1 MSLSGDVPGA
11 GWPVAPK
18 DDVRAPQA
26 ERRAE
31 YAKPRHRRFR
41 AGAVHNLFV
50 SEYGPEDGSP
60 ALFLHGG
67 PGSGCRAALCRLFP
81 AGRFRIIAPDQR
93 GAGESTPKGCL
104 EENTTRRL
112 IADLEMIREKL
123 GIRRWLVVG
132 GSWGALLAVAYAEAC
147 PGAVAGIVVRSLFLG
162 TDKELQWAFITGP
175 QTFYPELYEAFT
187 GLLPE
192 HERSAPL
199 SAWYPRILHDDPAI
213 AVPASYAWHD
223 YERALSRLRPSL
235 PAFPEDLPAMGGEA
249 RALPSTP
256 RMEAHY
262 FSNDCFLEPGQLLD
276 NAHRLADIP
285 GIIVQSR
292 YDLLCPPQ
300 TAHALSRRW
309 PASEVLA
316 VEAAG
321 HSQSETGVERAM
333 VQAVE
338 TVADKAGL

>member
-1 MSLSGDVPGA
+1 M
-11 GWPVAPK
+11 K
-18 DDVRAPQA
+18 
-26 ERRAE
+26 
-31 YAKPRHRRFR
+31 
-41 AGAVHNLFV
+41 
-50 SEYGPEDGSP
+50 EYGPEEGSP

-81 AGRFRIIAPDQR
+81 PGRFRIIAPDQR
-93 GAGESTPKGCL
+93 GAGESTPKGRL
-104 EENTTRRL
+104 EENTTQHL
-112 IADLEMIREKL
+112 IADLEMIREEL

-147 PGAVAGIVVRSLFLG
+147 PAAVAGIVVRSLFLG
-162 TDKELQWAFITGP
+162 TDEELQWAFVTGP
-175 QTFYPELYEAFT
+175 RTFYPELYESFT

-192 HERSAPL
+192 CERRAPL

-213 AVPASYAWHD
+213 AVPAGFVWHD
-223 YERALSRLRPSL
+223 YERALSELRPSL
-235 PAFPEDLPAMGGEA
+235 PAFPQDLSAMADGT

-262 FSNDCFLEPGQLLD
+262 FSNGCFLEPGQLLD
-276 NAHRLADIP
+276 NARRLADIP

-309 PASEVLA
+309 TACGVVT

-321 HSQSETGVERAM
+321 HSQSEAGVE
-333 VQAVE
+333 QAVAQAAAS
-338 TVADKAGL
+338 VADEAGL

>member
-1 MSLSGDVPGA
+1 MRPSGAAAEAARSDARHDIA
-11 GWPVAPK
+11 G
-18 DDVRAPQA
+18 PQA
-26 ERRAE
+26 QQPRR
-31 YAKPRHRRFR
+31 RRFR
-41 AGAVHNLFV
+41 AGAVHNLSV
-50 SEYGPEDGSP
+50 KEYGPEEGSP

-81 AGRFRIIAPDQR
+81 PGRFRIIAPDQR
-93 GAGESTPKGCL
+93 GAGESTPKGRL
-104 EENTTRRL
+104 EENTTQHL
-112 IADLEMIREKL
+112 IADLEMIREEL

-147 PGAVAGIVVRSLFLG
+147 PAAVAGIVVRSLFLG
-162 TDKELQWAFITGP
+162 TDEELQWAFVTGP
-175 QTFYPELYEAFT
+175 RTFYPELYESFT

-192 HERSAPL
+192 RERRAPL
-199 SAWYPRILHDDPAI
+199 SAWYPRILHDDPAV
-213 AVPASYAWHD
+213 AVPAGFVWHD
-223 YERALSRLRPSL
+223 YERALSELRPSL
-235 PAFPEDLPAMGGEA
+235 PAFPQDLSAMADGT

-262 FSNDCFLEPGQLLD
+262 FSNGCFLEPGQLLD
-276 NAHRLADIP
+276 NARRLADIP

-309 PASEVLA
+309 TACGVVT

-321 HSQSETGVERAM
+321 HSQSEAGVE
-333 VQAVE
+333 QAVAQAVAS
-338 TVADKAGL
+338 VADEVGL